1 MKKRNNIMKIVE
13 FTTVYGI
20 TYIGKKI
27 DKINTNDVLKVHF
40 KDVMMVSMKPV
51 KVDAERY
58 NMVPALDI
66 INVFSEENEFSFN
79 SNDIVYM
86 SNVERENFLNMY
98 NDTVKMYS
106 DAKVKHGDIN
116 TEQVDT
122 DVSIQK

>member
-1 MKKRNNIMKIVE
+1 MKVVE

-20 TYIGKKI
+20 TYIGKRVDKFEVSTNKI
-27 DKINTNDVLKVHF
+27 YF
-40 KDVMMVSMKPV
+40 EDVMMVSMKPV

-66 INVFSEENEFSFN
+66 INVFSEENEFSF
-79 SNDIVYM
+79 SSSDIVYM
-86 SNVERENFLNMY
+86 GDVERENFLNMY

-106 DAKVKHGDIN
+106 YAKVKHGDMN
-116 TEQVDT
+116 TEQVNT